1 MNTQDIINKIAKL
14 KDAIEGETDPD
25 VKSRFASKI
34 ASLEA
39 ELNKAEEKV
48 EVKIE
53 KQQVAEQKDLT
64 EAEKKI
70 AKLKD
75 ALSGETDPDVKA
87 RFEKKIKELQGDLGE
102 VKQEIKEEKKEIA
115 KQKKEIKQAVKEV
128 RSVKKVV
135 RKEAV
140 KKVVKKVAERKKV
153 VEVVKPKRK
162 TRLKTIMSDLDA
174 LIRSNKKLAARYR
187 GNTGLPSGQRV
198 DLPRDAKRSAKPFG
212 WRFTGKYDY
221 RDPKKVLTERQF
233 SNAKKKGLLD
243 YEARPNR
250 SDVYPAGYKGNKK
263 LVKGKKPA
271 GGVRKALAD
280 GGMMDDGGI
289 IAKYHDSK
297 GTELYLYKNGVL
309 YATEN
314 MYYEGIVPHPS
325 YNSKEFNDILK
336 ESSELSRG
344 FKSKEDAVE
353 LLKRNAKEE
362 GFSKGMTYYAKGG
375 VTRDAARFAKP
386 KGWRW
391 KNDAVGN
398 VELTPGHPLKKSAL
412 SKPPS
417 KKARR
422 NFPDDVALENRGTK
436 SDKKPY
442 RRYKS
447 L

>member
-14 KDAIEGETDPD
+14 KDAIEGESDPEI
-25 VKSRFASKI
+25 KARYSSKI

-39 ELNKAEEKV
+39 DLNKEEEKV
-48 EVKIE
+48 EQKIE
-53 KQQVAEQKDLT
+53 KQEVAEQKELS

-75 ALSGETDPDVKA
+75 ALSGESDPDIKA
-87 RFEKKIKELQGDLGE
+87 RYEKKIKELQGDLGE

-115 KQKKEIKQAVKEV
+115 KQKKEIKQAVKQV

-140 KKVVKKVAERKKV
+140 KKAVKKVAERKKV
-153 VEVVKPKRK
+153 VEVAKPKRK
-162 TRLKTIMSDLDA
+162 TKLKSIMSELDA
-174 LIRSNKKLAARYR
+174 LIRNNKKLAAKYK
-187 GNTGLPSGQRV
+187 GKTGLPAGQRV
-198 DLPRDAKRSAKPFG
+198 DLKRDAKRSAKPFG

-233 SNAKKKGLLD
+233 KNAKKKGLLD
-243 YEARPNR
+243 YESRPNR
-250 SDVYPAGYKGNKK
+250 SDVYPAGFKGKK
-263 LVKGKKPA
+263 TLVKGKKVA
-271 GGVRKALAD
+271 GGVKRALAD
-280 GGMMDDGGI
+280 GGMMDDGGMM
-289 IAKYHDSK
+289 K
-297 GTELYLYKNGVL
+297 
-309 YATEN
+309 
-314 MYYEGIVPHPS
+314 
-325 YNSKEFNDILK
+325 
-336 ESSELSRG
+336 
-344 FKSKEDAVE
+344 
-353 LLKRNAKEE
+353 
-362 GFSKGMTYYAKGG
+362 KGG

-391 KNDAVGN
+391 KNEAVGN

-412 SKPPS
+412 SKEPS

-422 NFPDDVALENRGTK
+422 NNPDYVAFENRGSK

>member
-1 MNTQDIINKIAKL
+1 MNTTQDIINKIAKL

-34 ASLEA
+34 AALEA
-39 ELNKAEEKV
+39 DLNKAEEIV

-174 LIRSNKKLAARYR
+174 LIRNNKKLAAKYR
-187 GNTGLPSGQRV
+187 GKTGLPAGQKV
-198 DLPRDAKRSAKPFG
+198 DLKRDAKRSAKPFG

-280 GGMMDDGGI
+280 GGMMDDGGMMKKGGKTKESTF
-289 IAKYHDSK
+289 KYHKVPNENLWAIQECDLD
-297 GTELYLYKNGVL
+297 GKNCGIIRTKKSEMEAKKEVERL
-309 YATEN
+309 NKQGYCEYSYAD
-314 MYYEGIVPHPS
+314 G
-325 YNSKEFNDILK
+325 
-336 ESSELSRG
+336 
-344 FKSKEDAVE
+344 
-353 LLKRNAKEE
+353 
-362 GFSKGMTYYAKGG
+362 GMMKKGG

-422 NFPDDVALENRGTK
+422 NHPDDVAFENRGTK

>member
-1 MNTQDIINKIAKL
+1 
-14 KDAIEGETDPD
+14 
-25 VKSRFASKI
+25 
-34 ASLEA
+34 
-39 ELNKAEEKV
+39 
-48 EVKIE
+48 
-53 KQQVAEQKDLT
+53 
-64 EAEKKI
+64 
-70 AKLKD
+70 
-75 ALSGETDPDVKA
+75 LSGETDPEVKA

-174 LIRSNKKLAARYR
+174 LIRNNKKLASKYR
-187 GNTGLPSGQRV
+187 GKTGLPAGQRV
-198 DLPRDAKRSAKPFG
+198 DLSRDAKRSAKPFG

-221 RDPKKVLTERQF
+221 RDPKKVLTEKQF

-243 YEARPNR
+243 YEDRPNR
-250 SDVYPAGYKGNKK
+250 SDVYPAGFKGKK
-263 LVKGKKPA
+263 TLIKGKKPA
-271 GGVRKALAD
+271 GGVKRALAD
-280 GGMMDDGGI
+280 GGKLADGGDM
-289 IAKYHDSK
+289 AHGGSMMK
-297 GTELYLYKNGVL
+297 
-309 YATEN
+309 
-314 MYYEGIVPHPS
+314 
-325 YNSKEFNDILK
+325 
-336 ESSELSRG
+336 
-344 FKSKEDAVE
+344 
-353 LLKRNAKEE
+353 
-362 GFSKGMTYYAKGG
+362 KGG

-391 KNDAVGN
+391 KNEAVGN

-417 KKARR
+417 NKARR
-422 NFPDDVALENRGTK
+422 NHPDDVAFENRSTK

-442 RRYKS
+442 RKYKS